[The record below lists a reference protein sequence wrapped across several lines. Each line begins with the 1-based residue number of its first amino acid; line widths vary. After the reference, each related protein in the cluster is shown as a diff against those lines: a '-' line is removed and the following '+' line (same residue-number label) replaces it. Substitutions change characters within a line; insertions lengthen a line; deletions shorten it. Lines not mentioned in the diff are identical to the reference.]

1 MKKIKTALILAG
13 GRGTR
18 FSEYTKTIPKPMIKA
33 KGKPLLLHIINIYK
47 SQGVSNFSILSGYKS
62 EFIENYFK
70 DNFNEV
76 SKNHFEISENV
87 FVNILNTGI
96 DTMTGGRIKQAIEKI
111 HEENFYLTYGD
122 GVSNIN
128 LEELYNFHFKNETV
142 ATLTAV
148 RPPARFGS
156 LDLNS
161 DNYVEN
167 FGEKNRA
174 KEGWING
181 GFFIINKAIKDY
193 IIDDM
198 TLLEREPLQK
208 LSIERQLKAFKHDGY
223 WRPVDTIRELEILEK
238 EMDNNFFNYYDA
250 FNPKV

>member
-1 MKKIKTALILAG
+1 
-13 GRGTR
+13 
-18 FSEYTKTIPKPMIKA
+18 MIKA

-128 LEELYNFHFKNETV
+128 LEELYNFH
-142 ATLTAV
+142 A
-148 RPPARFGS
+148 
-156 LDLNS
+156 
-161 DNYVEN
+161 
-167 FGEKNRA
+167 
-174 KEGWING
+174 
-181 GFFIINKAIKDY
+181 
-193 IIDDM
+193 
-198 TLLEREPLQK
+198 
-208 LSIERQLKAFKHDGY
+208 
-223 WRPVDTIRELEILEK
+223 
-238 EMDNNFFNYYDA
+238 
-250 FNPKV
+250 